1 MTSGQDLNTDALVT
15 AARDISKH
23 IAGLADEL
31 LHLRHPVG
39 DVSAT
44 IVHAQIN
51 KLKDQAALLTAV
63 INDIAKSES
72 VGV

>member
-1 MTSGQDLNTDALVT
+1 MTGPDLNTDALVS

-31 LHLRHPVG
+31 QHLRHPVG
-39 DVSAT
+39 EVSHT
-44 IVHAQIN
+44 GVHAQIN